1 MPLIVSVI
9 IAALVGLL
17 LAIGGGVALASSQ
30 GGAGTFPT
38 QVPGDIAVYG
48 ATG

>member
-1 MPLIVSVI
+1 MPLFVSVI
-9 IAALVGLL
+9 IAAVIGLL

-38 QVPGDIAVYG
+38 QLPGDIAVYG
-48 ATG
+48 SN